1 MLYLIR
7 SKKPVTSIR
16 SHGVSPGKMQM
27 GFFDLSSRD
36 GVCEV
41 RWHGRGGQG
50 AITTAQYLAQAA
62 YLSGFKGVTSA
73 PSFGAERRGAPV
85 TASSR
90 LSQHPLRMFSQVE
103 FPDMVVVLDESLLEC
118 ADAMGGLRE
127 GGWLIVNTPRDPE
140 MIECGGRFS
149 VATADATSAAK
160 EAELIVSGTIMVNT
174 AMLGAVARA
183 TGMIDLENIQK
194 TLAEKYK
201 PKVAGRNFEAARLTF
216 ERTRILPC
224 RRR

>member
-1 MLYLIR
+1 
-7 SKKPVTSIR
+7 
-16 SHGVSPGKMQM
+16 M

-50 AITTAQYLAQAA
+50 AITTAQYLAHAA
-62 YLSGFKGVTSA
+62 CLSGFQGVTSA

-90 LSQHPLRMFSQVE
+90 LSHTPLRMFSQVE
-103 FPDMVVVLDESLLEC
+103 FPDMVVVLDETLLEYG
-118 ADAMGGLRE
+118 DAMAGLKE

-140 MIECGGRFS
+140 AIECGGRFC

-160 EAELIVSGTIMVNT
+160 EANLIVAGTIMVNT

-183 TGMIDLENIQK
+183 TGIIALDNVQK

-201 PKVAGRNFEAARLTF
+201 PRVADRNFEAARLTY
-216 ERTRILPC
+216 ERTRLLPC
-224 RRR
+224 RRQ

>member
-1 MLYLIR
+1 
-7 SKKPVTSIR
+7 
-16 SHGVSPGKMQM
+16 M

-50 AITTAQYLAQAA
+50 AVTTAQYLAQAA
-62 YLSGFKGVTSA
+62 YLSGFRGVTSA

-90 LSQHPLRMFSQVE
+90 LSHSPLRIFSQVE
-103 FPDMVVVLDESLLEC
+103 IPDMVVVLDETLLEYGN
-118 ADAMGGLRE
+118 ARAGLKE

-140 MIECGGRFS
+140 AVDGSGRFA
-149 VATADATSAAK
+149 VATADATSAAQ
-160 EAELIVSGTIMVNT
+160 EAGLVVAGTIMVNT

-183 TGMIDLENIQK
+183 TGLIELENVQK

-201 PKVAGRNFEAARLTF
+201 PKIADRNFEAARLTY
-216 ERTRILPC
+216 ERTRLLPC
-224 RRR
+224 QR

>member
-1 MLYLIR
+1 
-7 SKKPVTSIR
+7 
-16 SHGVSPGKMQM
+16 M
-27 GFFDLSSRD
+27 GFFDLTSRD

-90 LSQHPLRMFSQVE
+90 LSHQPLRMFSQVE
-103 FPDMVVVLDESLLEC
+103 FPDMVVVLDETLLEY
-118 ADAMGGLRE
+118 ADATAGLKE

-140 MIECGGRFS
+140 TIHGGGRFC
-149 VATADATSAAK
+149 VATADATAAAK
-160 EAELIVSGTIMVNT
+160 EAGLIVSGTIMVNT

-183 TGMIDLENIQK
+183 TGIVQLDSIQK
-194 TLAEKYK
+194 TLAAKYP
-201 PKVAGRNFEAARLTF
+201 PKTAFKNFEAARLTY
-216 ERTRILPC
+216 ERTRLLPYQ
-224 RRR
+224 R

>member
-1 MLYLIR
+1 VLYLYISR
-7 SKKPVTSIR
+7 RLDVLIW
-16 SHGVSPGKMQM
+16 SHGVLPGKMQM

-50 AITTAQYLAQAA
+50 AITSAQHLAQAA
-62 YLSGFKGVTSA
+62 YLSGFLGVTSA

-90 LSQHPLRMFSQVE
+90 LSHTPLRMFSQVE
-103 FPDMVVVLDESLLEC
+103 IPDMVVVLDETLLVQ
-118 ADAMGGLRE
+118 DNAMAGMKE

-140 MIECGGRFS
+140 SIECGGRFS
-149 VATADATSAAK
+149 VATADAEAAAR
-160 EAELIVSGTIMVNT
+160 EARLIVAGTVMVNT
-174 AMLGAVARA
+174 AMLGAVAKA
-183 TGMIDLENIQK
+183 TGLINLDTIQATLEHK
-194 TLAEKYK
+194 YPPKAAEKN
-201 PKVAGRNFEAARLTF
+201 VAAARLTF

-224 RRR
+224 RRQ